1 MATLKMCYFY
11 VCIEHICDAY
21 KCLVMNIC
29 VSIECDMEK
38 MITSELI

>member
-1 MATLKMCYFY
+1 MATLKMCYGFVY
-11 VCIEHICDAY
+11 VYMKHICDDC

-38 MITSELI
+38 WYYLN